1 MVAIIRSLGY
11 PPCSTGFWIRCFSRN
26 LTLQKTCLFRYFLRI
41 AISNRKFTAANT
53 GLDKASHYPELG
65 SAFKAA
71 FVKSCSWF
79 FAAKAVELSEANPQE
94 SRLQHGAAFLQFFPL
109 IVSGK
114 LYLIWCMVR
123 AMPFYHGVATQ
134 DGVLHLISTCIWN
147 FHHAIV
153 TMDHAGIICL
163 EQEAQAIG
171 WP

>member
-1 MVAIIRSLGY
+1 M
-11 PPCSTGFWIRCFSRN
+11 
-26 LTLQKTCLFRYFLRI
+26 
-41 AISNRKFTAANT
+41 
-53 GLDKASHYPELG
+53 
-65 SAFKAA
+65 
-71 FVKSCSWF
+71 KSCSWF
-79 FAAKAVELSEANPQE
+79 FAAKAVELSEAHPQE
-94 SRLQHGAAFLQFFPL
+94 SRLQHGVAFLHFFPL

-114 LYLIWCMVR
+114 LLR